1 MKVTLVLF
9 LIVFSS
15 IQSHPMIDKL
25 IKSNKYNSKKDTLI
39 IIGNLLFDRGYEPHL
54 SLVY

>member
-1 MKVTLVLF
+1 MKVTLLLF

-39 IIGNLLFDRGYEPHL
+39 IIGNLFLIEAMNPHL